1 MKSSVCL
8 VEPLLIGSSDIR
20 DIIIAKDHIVTGLD
34 RRNNASENKK
44 ENCAITRLLNSR
56 LCGNDMVKAVSTDAD
71 GK

>member
-1 MKSSVCL
+1 M
-8 VEPLLIGSSDIR
+8 
-20 DIIIAKDHIVTGLD
+20 TGLD